1 MERICTGCGGALSID
16 QFNWRDKSEGVR
28 HSRCKDCTKKQSKN
42 AYLANRSYYISY
54 NRNLKAERRRR
65 HLQKVWDF
73 LILHPCVDCGE
84 PDPVVLDFD
93 HVGDDKIANISYL
106 LNSVGS
112 WRRLEAEIEKCEV
125 RCANCHRRKTAKQQ
139 HWYKN
144 IDTGRENEGTAL
156 LPKIER
162 GSV

>member
-1 MERICTGCGGALSID
+1 M
-16 QFNWRDKSEGVR
+16 
-28 HSRCKDCTKKQSKN
+28 
-42 AYLANRSYYISY
+42 
-54 NRNLKAERRRR
+54 
-65 HLQKVWDF
+65 
-73 LILHPCVDCGE
+73 DCGE

-93 HVGDDKIANISYL
+93 HVSNAKIANISYL

-144 IDTGRENEGTAL
+144 IDTGREKEGTEL
-156 LPKIER
+156 LSKTVRGNVWNPKQ
-162 GSV
+162 